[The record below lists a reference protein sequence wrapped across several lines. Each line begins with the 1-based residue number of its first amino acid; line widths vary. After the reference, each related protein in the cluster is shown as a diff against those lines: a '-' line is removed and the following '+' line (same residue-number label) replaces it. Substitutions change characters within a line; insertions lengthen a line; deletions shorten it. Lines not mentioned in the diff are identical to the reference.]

1 MAGNSEEIIGRPA
14 AAKPAERHLPRLG
27 ELRNGVAL
35 RLLVFV
41 LLFSSAVTLVLTA
54 VQLYIDYRF
63 DVSAIEQRL
72 AEIEKGYLSSLAEG
86 LWQLDR
92 KQLELQLRGIGSL
105 PEVTYA
111 AVVETD
117 NGGQPLV
124 VATGIEGAGAVV
136 RREVPIFYSAE
147 DGQRQIGR
155 FVVEASLAGV
165 YNRLIQNML
174 VILVSQGAKTFLVSA
189 FIVFVFYRLVARHLF
204 QIARAVAAYDPWHP
218 AAPLRLNRQPRKAP
232 DELDRV
238 VTAFND
244 LSASL
249 QRSYGELQR
258 ANTDLQRDVAARIAA
273 EVALR
278 ESEERFHDY
287 AVAASDWFW
296 ETGPDHRI
304 AYLSPSVG
312 LHGFDADGF
321 IGHLRWEMAVDRE
334 AEAEMWRDHAALL
347 ERHEPFRGLTYR
359 IRRPDGSLLY
369 AETSGQPVFD
379 AAGAFRGYRGIA
391 RDVTAFVDADHAL
404 REARDQAEQA
414 SRAKSLFLANM
425 SHELRTPLNAIIG
438 LSEMIDGQVL
448 GVDSPKYREYA
459 ADISTSG
466 KHLLRI
472 INEVLD
478 IAKIEAGKFVLE
490 ESETDLGA
498 LAEEASRIL
507 ALEAEK
513 AELTLTT
520 RVAPDLPPVQVD
532 AGAIRRILF
541 NLLSNALK
549 FTPPQGAVLLSI
561 THTDPGIEIVVS
573 DTGIGIA
580 KDDLPKLMQPFTQ
593 VEGAYQ
599 RRYRGTGLGLA
610 IVRALVE
617 LHGGTM
623 TLESNP
629 GRGTRVK
636 VLLPAS
642 RIVRRARG

>member
-1 MAGNSEEIIGRPA
+1 MSDKSEEIAGLPVGG
-14 AAKPAERHLPRLG
+14 KAEPRMPRLT
-27 ELRNGVAL
+27 ELHGSIAL

-54 VQLYIDYRF
+54 FQLYLDYRF
-63 DVSAIEQRL
+63 DVSAIERRL

-92 KQLELQLRGIGSL
+92 KQLELQLKGIASL
-105 PEVTYA
+105 PEVSYA
-111 AVVETD
+111 EVAETGSAS
-117 NGGQPLV
+117 NPLV
-124 VATGIEGAGAVV
+124 VATGTEGAGSVS
-136 RREVPIFYSAE
+136 RREIPIVYEAE
-147 DGQRQIGR
+147 DGRHVIGR

-165 YNRLIQNML
+165 YHRLLQNTF
-174 VILVSQGAKTFLVSA
+174 VILVSQGAKTFLVSI
-189 FIVFVFYRLVARHLF
+189 FIVLMFYRLVGRHLV
-204 QIARAVAAYDPWHP
+204 QIARAVGTYNLWRP
-218 AAPLRLNRQPRKAP
+218 AAPLRLNRPQHAEA

-244 LSASL
+244 LCASL
-249 QRSYGELQR
+249 QHSYGELQR
-258 ANTDLQRDVAARIAA
+258 ANADLQRDVAARITA

-296 ETGPDHRI
+296 ETGPDHRFT
-304 AYLSPSVG
+304 YMSPSIDA
-312 LHGFDADGF
+312 HGFETGTLV
-321 IGHLRWEMAVDRE
+321 GRLRWEMAEDR
-334 AEAEMWRDHAALL
+334 AEETDKWQDHVALL

-359 IRRPDGSLLY
+359 IRRPDGKMVS

-379 AAGAFRGYRGIA
+379 ATGAFKGYRGIA
-391 RDVTAFVDADHAL
+391 RDVTLFVDADLAL

-438 LSEMIDGQVL
+438 LSEMIDRQVL
-448 GVDSPKYREYA
+448 GADNPKYREYA

-466 KHLLRI
+466 KHLLSI

-478 IAKIEAGKFVLE
+478 IAKIEAGKYVIE
-490 ESETDLGA
+490 ETEVDLGA
-498 LAEEASRIL
+498 LAKEAVRIL
-507 ALEAEK
+507 ALETEK
-513 AELTLTT
+513 AGLTLTMK
-520 RVAPDLPPVQVD
+520 RPPDLPRVRVD
-532 AGAIRRILF
+532 AGAIRRMLF

-549 FTPPQGAVLLSI
+549 FTPPEGTVLLSLARAERGVEI
-561 THTDPGIEIVVS
+561 TVT

-580 KDDLPKLMQPFTQ
+580 KADLPKLMQPFAQ

-599 RRYRGTGLGLA
+599 RRYPGTGLGLA

-623 TLESNP
+623 EMESTP
-629 GRGTRVK
+629 GRGTRVTL
-636 VLLPAS
+636 LLPAD
-642 RIVRRARG
+642 RIVPPR

>member
-1 MAGNSEEIIGRPA
+1 MAGNSEEIARRPA
-14 AAKPAERHLPRLG
+14 GPREVERQLPRLG

-35 RLLVFV
+35 RLLLFV
-41 LLFSSAVTLVLTA
+41 LLFSGAVTLVLTA
-54 VQLYIDYRF
+54 VQLYLDYRF
-63 DVSAIEQRL
+63 DVGAIEQRL
-72 AEIEKGYLSSLAEG
+72 AEVEKGYLSSLAEG
-86 LWQLDR
+86 LWQLDQR
-92 KQLELQLRGIGSL
+92 QLGLQLKGIASL

-111 AVVETD
+111 AVIETG
-117 NGGQPLV
+117 NAVQPV
-124 VATGIEGAGAVV
+124 VVTTGTEGAGAVV
-136 RREVPIFYSAE
+136 RREVPIVYAAE

-165 YNRLIQNML
+165 YDRLFQNVL

-189 FIVFVFYRLVARHLF
+189 FIVFVFYRLVGRHLF
-204 QIARAVAAYDPWHP
+204 QIARAVAGYDLWHP
-218 AAPLRLNRQPRKAP
+218 AAPLKLNRPAP
-232 DELDRV
+232 QQADELDRV

-244 LSASL
+244 LCASL
-249 QRSYGELQR
+249 QRSYGELQQ
-258 ANTDLQRDVAARIAA
+258 ANADLKRDVAARIAA

-287 AVAASDWFW
+287 AIAASDWFW
-296 ETGPDHRI
+296 ETGPDHRFT
-304 AYLSPSVG
+304 YMSPS
-312 LHGFDADGF
+312 LHMHGIEVSAVL
-321 IGHLRWEMAVDRE
+321 GHFRWDMAVDRE

-359 IRRPDGSLLY
+359 IRRPNGTVIY

-379 AAGAFRGYRGIA
+379 AAGVFKGYRGIA

-404 REARDQAEQA
+404 RDARDEAEQA
-414 SRAKSLFLANM
+414 SRSKSLFLANM

-448 GVDSPKYREYA
+448 GPDNPKYREYA
-459 ADISTSG
+459 ADICTSG

-520 RVAPDLPPVQVD
+520 RVPAALPRARVD
-532 AGAIRRILF
+532 AGAVRRILF

-549 FTPPQGAVLLSI
+549 FTPPRGAVLLSLNEAD
-561 THTDPGIEIVVS
+561 HGVEIVVS
-573 DTGIGIA
+573 DTGIGIS

-610 IVRALVE
+610 IVRALAE
-617 LHGGTM
+617 LHGGTL

-636 VLLPAS
+636 VLFPES
-642 RIVRRARG
+642 RIVRPKI

>member
-1 MAGNSEEIIGRPA
+1 MAGNSEEIVGRRVG
-14 AAKPAERHLPRLG
+14 AKPAERHLPRLG

-86 LWQLDR
+86 LWQLDK
-92 KQLELQLRGIGSL
+92 KQLDLQLKGIASL

-111 AVVETD
+111 AVIETG
-117 NGGQPLV
+117 NGGQPLAV
-124 VATGIEGAGAVV
+124 TTGIEGAGAVI
-136 RREVPIFYSAE
+136 RREVPIVYAAE
-147 DGQRQIGR
+147 DGQREIGR

-165 YNRLIQNML
+165 YDRLIQNTL

-189 FIVFVFYRLVARHLF
+189 FIVFVFYRLVGRHLF
-204 QIARAVAAYDPWHP
+204 QIARAVADYDLWQP
-218 AAPLRLNRQPRKAP
+218 AAPLRLNRQQRQAP

-249 QRSYGELQR
+249 QRSYGELQQ
-258 ANTDLQRDVAARIAA
+258 ANADLKRDVAARIAA

-296 ETGPDHRI
+296 ETGPDHRFT
-304 AYLSPSVG
+304 YMSPSVYM
-312 LHGFDADGF
+312 HGFDAGAL
-321 IGHLRWEMAVDRE
+321 IGKLRWEMAEDRAE
-334 AEAEMWRDHAALL
+334 EAEMWRDHVALL

-359 IRRPDGSLLY
+359 IRRPSGTMAY

-448 GVDSPKYREYA
+448 GPDNPKYREYA

-507 ALEAEK
+507 TLEAEK

-520 RVAPDLPPVQVD
+520 RVAPDLPRVQVD

-623 TLESNP
+623 TMESNP
-629 GRGTRVK
+629 GRGTRVR
-636 VLLPAS
+636 VQLPAS
-642 RIVRRARG
+642 RIVRPRG

>member
-1 MAGNSEEIIGRPA
+1 MSGKSKDIAGPLVG
-14 AAKPAERHLPRLG
+14 AKAEPRMPRLAQ
-27 ELRNGVAL
+27 LRSSIAL

-54 VQLYIDYRF
+54 FQLYLDYRF
-63 DVSAIEQRL
+63 DVSAIERRL
-72 AEIEKGYLSSLAEG
+72 AEVEKGYLNSLAEG

-92 KQLELQLRGIGSL
+92 RQLELQLKGIASL

-111 AVVETD
+111 EVAETS
-117 NGGQPLV
+117 NASNPMV
-124 VATGIEGAGAVV
+124 VATGTQGAGSVS
-136 RREVPIFYSAE
+136 RREVPIVYEAK
-147 DGQRQIGR
+147 DGRQVIGR

-165 YNRLIQNML
+165 YHRLLQNTF
-174 VILVSQGAKTFLVSA
+174 VILVSQGAKTFLVSI
-189 FIVFVFYRLVARHLF
+189 FIVFMFYRLVGQHLF
-204 QIARAVAAYDPWHP
+204 QIARAVGTYNLWHP
-218 AAPLRLNRQPRKAP
+218 AAPLRLNRPQHAEA

-244 LSASL
+244 LCGSL

-258 ANTDLQRDVAARIAA
+258 ANADLQRDVAARIAA
-273 EVALR
+273 EGALR

-296 ETGPDHRI
+296 ETGPDHRFT
-304 AYLSPSVG
+304 YMSPS
-312 LHGFDADGF
+312 LDTHGFEANALLGR
-321 IGHLRWEMAVDRE
+321 LRWEMAEDRE
-334 AEAEMWRDHAALL
+334 EEAEKWRDHVALL
-347 ERHEPFRGLTYR
+347 EHHQPFRGLTYR
-359 IRRPDGSLLY
+359 IRRPDGRMIS

-379 AAGAFRGYRGIA
+379 ATGAFKGYRGIA
-391 RDVTAFVDADHAL
+391 RDVTLFVEADLAL
-404 REARDQAEQA
+404 RAARDEAEQA

-438 LSEMIDGQVL
+438 LSEMIDRQVL
-448 GVDSPKYREYA
+448 GVDNPKYREYA

-466 KHLLRI
+466 KHLLSI

-478 IAKIEAGKFVLE
+478 IAKIEAGKYVIE
-490 ESETDLGA
+490 ESEADLGA
-498 LAEEASRIL
+498 LAEEAARIL
-507 ALEAEK
+507 ALETEK
-513 AELTLTT
+513 AGLTLTT
-520 RVAPDLPPVQVD
+520 NRPQDLPRVRVD
-532 AGAIRRILF
+532 AGAIRRMLF

-549 FTPPQGAVLLSI
+549 FTPPDGEVLLSLARV
-561 THTDPGIEIVVS
+561 DQGIEIAVT

-580 KDDLPKLMQPFTQ
+580 QADLPKLMQPFSQ

-623 TLESNP
+623 EIESTP
-629 GRGTRVK
+629 GRGTCVRL
-636 VLLPAS
+636 LLPAA
-642 RIVRRARG
+642 RIVAPR

>member
-1 MAGNSEEIIGRPA
+1 MAGKSEEIAGLPA
-14 AAKPAERHLPRLG
+14 DARPAERHLPKLG
-27 ELRNGVAL
+27 DLRHGIAL

-54 VQLYIDYRF
+54 VQLYLDYRF
-63 DVSAIEQRL
+63 DVGAIEQRL
-72 AEIEKGYLSSLAEG
+72 AEVERGYISSLAEG

-92 KQLELQLRGIGSL
+92 RQLELQLSGIASL
-105 PEVTYA
+105 PEVSYA
-111 AVVETD
+111 AVVESG
-117 NGGQPLV
+117 NGGSPLA
-124 VATGIEGAGAVV
+124 VAIGTEGAGSVL
-136 RREVPIFYSAE
+136 RREIPIVY
-147 DGQRQIGR
+147 DDKGGRQVIGR

-165 YNRLIQNML
+165 YQRLIESAL
-174 VILVSQGAKTFLVSA
+174 VILISQGAKTFLVSA
-189 FIVFVFYRLVARHLF
+189 FIVFVFYRLVGRHLF
-204 QIARAVAAYDPWHP
+204 QIARAVAGYNPGHP
-218 AAPLRLNRQPRKAP
+218 AAPLMLNRARRKEA

-238 VTAFND
+238 VSAFND

-249 QRSYGELQR
+249 QRSYGELQQ
-258 ANTDLQRDVAARIAA
+258 ANADLKRDVAARVAA
-273 EVALR
+273 EAALR

-304 AYLSPSVG
+304 TYLSPSVG
-312 LHGFDADGF
+312 QHGFDAGAF
-321 IGHLRWEMAVDRE
+321 LGRPRWEKAVDRE
-334 AEAEMWRDHAALL
+334 AEAEKWREHGALL

-359 IRRPDGSLLY
+359 IRRPDGTMVY
-369 AETSGQPVFD
+369 AETSGRPVFD
-379 AAGAFRGYRGIA
+379 AAGVFKGYRGIA
-391 RDVTAFVDADHAL
+391 RDVTAIVDAENAL

-438 LSEMIDGQVL
+438 LSEMIDSQIL
-448 GVDSPKYREYA
+448 GPDHPKYREYA
-459 ADISTSG
+459 ADIRTSG

-490 ESETDLGA
+490 ESEVDLGA
-498 LAEEASRIL
+498 LAEEAARIL
-507 ALEAEK
+507 ALEVEK

-520 RVAPDLPPVQVD
+520 RVPPDLPRVRVD

-549 FTPPQGAVLLSI
+549 FTPPQGAVLLS
-561 THTDPGIEIVVS
+561 TAELEQGIEIVVS

-580 KDDLPKLMQPFTQ
+580 KGDLPKLMQPFTQ

-623 TLESNP
+623 TLESDP

-636 VLLPAS
+636 VLLPES
-642 RIVRRARG
+642 RILRPGP

>member
-1 MAGNSEEIIGRPA
+1 MAGNTEEIAGPA
-14 AAKPAERHLPRLG
+14 AGTGPAERQLPRLG
-27 ELRNGVAL
+27 ELRNGIAL
-35 RLLVFV
+35 RLLVLI

-54 VQLYIDYRF
+54 VQLYFDYRF
-63 DVSAIEQRL
+63 DVSAIEQRMS
-72 AEIEKGYLSSLAEG
+72 EIEKGYISSLAEG

-92 KQLELQLRGIGSL
+92 KQLELQLSGIASL

-111 AVVETD
+111 AVIESG
-117 NGGQPLV
+117 NGGTPLV
-124 VATGIEGAGAVV
+124 VATGTEGAGAVV
-136 RREVPIFYSAE
+136 RREVPILYAAE
-147 DGQRQIGR
+147 DGQRMIGR

-165 YNRLIQNML
+165 YQRLIESAL

-189 FIVFVFYRLVARHLF
+189 FIVFVFYRLVGRHLF
-204 QIARAVAAYDPWHP
+204 QIARAVAGYDLWQP
-218 AAPLRLNRQPRKAP
+218 AAPLRLSRPARKEA

-244 LSASL
+244 LCASL
-249 QRSYGELQR
+249 QRSYGELQQ
-258 ANTDLQRDVAARIAA
+258 ANADLKRDVAARIAA

-296 ETGPDHRI
+296 ETGPDHRFI
-304 AYLSPSVG
+304 YISPSVQV
-312 LHGFDADGF
+312 HGFDAAAL
-321 IGHLRWEMAVDRE
+321 IGKLRWEMAEDRE
-334 AEAEMWRDHAALL
+334 AETEFWHDHAALL

-359 IRRPDGSLLY
+359 IRRPNGTMIY
-369 AETSGQPVFD
+369 AEASGQPVFD
-379 AAGAFRGYRGIA
+379 AAALFKGYRGVA

-404 REARDQAEQA
+404 REARDEAEQA

-448 GVDSPKYREYA
+448 GPDNPKYREYA
-459 ADISTSG
+459 ADVCTSG

-498 LAEEASRIL
+498 LADEAARIL
-507 ALEAEK
+507 ALEVEK
-513 AELTLTT
+513 AALTLTT
-520 RVAPDLPPVQVD
+520 RTAPDLPRARVD

-549 FTPPQGAVLLSI
+549 FTPPQGAVLLSLSRGEQ
-561 THTDPGIEIVVS
+561 GIEIVVS

-580 KDDLPKLMQPFTQ
+580 KEDLPKLMQPFTQ

-617 LHGGTM
+617 LHGGSM
-623 TLESNP
+623 ILESNP

-642 RIVRRARG
+642 RVVRPRG

>member
-1 MAGNSEEIIGRPA
+1 MAGNTEEIAGPA
-14 AAKPAERHLPRLG
+14 AGTGPTERQLPRLG
-27 ELRNGVAL
+27 ELRNGIAL
-35 RLLVFV
+35 RLLVLI

-54 VQLYIDYRF
+54 VQLYFDYRF
-63 DVSAIEQRL
+63 DVSAIEQRMG
-72 AEIEKGYLSSLAEG
+72 EIEKGYISSLAEG

-92 KQLELQLRGIGSL
+92 KQLELQLSGIASL

-111 AVVETD
+111 AVIESG

-124 VATGIEGAGAVV
+124 VATGTEGAGAVV
-136 RREVPIFYSAE
+136 RREVPILYAAE
-147 DGQRQIGR
+147 DGQRMIGR

-165 YNRLIQNML
+165 YQRLIESAL

-189 FIVFVFYRLVARHLF
+189 FIVFVFYRLVGRHLF
-204 QIARAVAAYDPWHP
+204 QIARAVAGYDLWQP
-218 AAPLRLNRQPRKAP
+218 AAPLRLSRPARKEA

-244 LSASL
+244 LCASL
-249 QRSYGELQR
+249 QRSYGELQQ
-258 ANTDLQRDVAARIAA
+258 ANADLKRDVAARIAA

-296 ETGPDHRI
+296 ETGPDHRFI
-304 AYLSPSVG
+304 YISPSVQM
-312 LHGFDADGF
+312 HGFDAAAL
-321 IGHLRWEMAVDRE
+321 IGKLRWEMSVDRE
-334 AEAEMWRDHAALL
+334 AETEFWRDHAALL

-359 IRRPDGSLLY
+359 IRRPNGTMIY
-369 AETSGQPVFD
+369 AEASGQPVFD
-379 AAGAFRGYRGIA
+379 AAGMFKGYRGIA

-404 REARDQAEQA
+404 REARDEAEQA

-448 GVDSPKYREYA
+448 GPDNPKYREYA
-459 ADISTSG
+459 ADVCTSG

-498 LAEEASRIL
+498 LADEAARIM
-507 ALEAEK
+507 ALEVEK
-513 AELTLTT
+513 AALTLTT
-520 RVAPDLPPVQVD
+520 RTAPDLPRARVD

-549 FTPPQGAVLLSI
+549 FTPPQGAVLLSLSRGEQ
-561 THTDPGIEIVVS
+561 GIEIVVS

-580 KDDLPKLMQPFTQ
+580 KEDLPKLMQPFTQ

-617 LHGGTM
+617 LHGGSM

-642 RIVRRARG
+642 RVVRPRG

>member
-1 MAGNSEEIIGRPA
+1 MRAQMSGNSEEIAGSRIG
-14 AAKPAERHLPRLG
+14 AKPAERRMPKLG
-27 ELRNGVAL
+27 ELRNGIAL

-54 VQLYIDYRF
+54 FQLYLDYRF
-63 DVSAIEQRL
+63 DVGVIEQRL
-72 AEIEKGYLSSLAEG
+72 ADVEKGYLRSLAEG
-86 LWQLDR
+86 LWQVDQ
-92 KQLELQLRGIGSL
+92 KQLELQLKGIASL

-111 AVVETD
+111 EVAETGKIS
-117 NGGQPLV
+117 NPLV
-124 VATGIEGAGAVV
+124 VTTGTEGNSAVL
-136 RREVPIFYSAE
+136 RREVPIAYE
-147 DGQRQIGR
+147 TKDGREVIGR

-165 YNRLIQNML
+165 YDRLLQNIL
-174 VILVSQGAKTFLVSA
+174 VILVTQGAKTFLVST
-189 FIVFVFYRLVARHLF
+189 FIVFIFYRLVGRHLS
-204 QIARAVAAYDPWHP
+204 QIARAVGAYNLWNP
-218 AAPLRLNRQPRKAP
+218 AAPVRLNRPSRAQP
-232 DELDRV
+232 DDLDQV
-238 VTAFND
+238 VTAFNN
-244 LSASL
+244 LCASL
-249 QRSYGELQR
+249 QHSYGELQR
-258 ANTDLQRDVAARIAA
+258 ANADLQRDVAARIAA

-304 AYLSPSVG
+304 TYISPSMG
-312 LHGFDADGF
+312 AHGFDPARLVG
-321 IGHLRWEMAVDRE
+321 GLRWEMAVDRE
-334 AEAEMWRDHAALL
+334 AEAEKWQNHMALL

-359 IRRPDGSLLY
+359 IRRQDGALIS

-379 AAGAFRGYRGIA
+379 AAGAFKGYRGIA
-391 RDVTAFVDADHAL
+391 RDVTSSVDADHAL

-438 LSEMIDGQVL
+438 LSEMIDRQVL
-448 GVDSPKYREYA
+448 GAESPKYREYA
-459 ADISTSG
+459 GDICTSG

-478 IAKIEAGKFVLE
+478 IAKIEAGKYVIE
-490 ESETDLGA
+490 ESEVDLAA
-498 LAEEASRIL
+498 LAGEAVRIL
-507 ALEAEK
+507 AIETEK
-513 AELTLTT
+513 AGLTLTT
-520 RVAPDLPPVQVD
+520 KLPPDLPLARVD
-532 AGAIRRILF
+532 AGAIRRIFF

-549 FTPPQGAVLLSI
+549 FTPPAGAVVLSI
-561 THTDPGIEIVVS
+561 ARLEPGIEIAVT

-617 LHGGTM
+617 LHGGSMEIDST
-623 TLESNP
+623 P
-629 GRGTRVK
+629 GRGTRVRL
-636 VLLPAS
+636 LLPAG
-642 RIVRRARG
+642 RIVP